1 MAIARTW
8 NVAERDGLSPIER
21 VTRSRAL
28 SGDTQVILG
37 MTISVFLHTL
47 VSLIGIAS
55 GLVVAFGL
63 LASKKWPSWTA
74 LFLATT
80 VLTSLTGFFLP
91 AVELKPS
98 HVVGIISLLALAVA
112 LYALYARR
120 LLGAWRWIYVTG
132 AMFALY
138 LNVFVLVAQAFLK
151 IQPLKDLAPTGS
163 EPPFLFAEVAV
174 LIVFVLAGIAAAIR
188 FRPEAFMRL

>member
-1 MAIARTW
+1 MA
-8 NVAERDGLSPIER
+8 P
-21 VTRSRAL
+21 

-37 MTISVFLHTL
+37 MTIAVFLHTL
-47 VSLIGIAS
+47 ISLVGIAS
-55 GLVVAFGL
+55 GLVVAVGL
-63 LASKKWPSWTA
+63 LASKKLPSWTA
-74 LFLATT
+74 LFLTTT

-91 AVELKPS
+91 AVQLKPS
-98 HVVGIISLLALAVA
+98 HVVGIISLLALAIA

-120 LLGAWRWIYVTG
+120 LMGAWRWIYVTT

-151 IQPLKDLAPTGS
+151 IGPLKDLAPTGS
-163 EPPFLFAEVAV
+163 EPPFLLAQVVV

-188 FRPEAFMRL
+188 FRPEAFMRI

>member
-1 MAIARTW
+1 
-8 NVAERDGLSPIER
+8 
-21 VTRSRAL
+21 
-28 SGDTQVILG
+28 VILG
-37 MTISVFLHTL
+37 ITISVFLHTL
-47 VSLIGIAS
+47 ISLVGIVS
-55 GLVVAFGL
+55 GLVVAVGL
-63 LASKKWPSWTA
+63 LASKKWPRWTA

-91 AVELKPS
+91 AVQLKPS
-98 HVVGIISLLALAVA
+98 HVVGIISLLVLAVA

-151 IQPLKDLAPTGS
+151 IEPLKDLAPTGS
-163 EPPFLFAEVAV
+163 EPPFLLAQVVV
-174 LIVFVLAGIAAAIR
+174 LIVFVAAGIAAAIR
-188 FRPEAFMRL
+188 FRPEAFMRV

>member
-1 MAIARTW
+1 
-8 NVAERDGLSPIER
+8 
-21 VTRSRAL
+21 
-28 SGDTQVILG
+28 VILG

-47 VSLIGIAS
+47 ISLVGIVS
-55 GLVVAFGL
+55 GLVVAVGL
-63 LASKKWPSWTA
+63 LASKKWPRWTA

-91 AVELKPS
+91 AVQLKPS
-98 HVVGIISLLALAVA
+98 HVVGIISLLVLAVA

-151 IQPLKDLAPTGS
+151 IEPLKDLAPTGS
-163 EPPFLFAEVAV
+163 EPPFLLAQVVV
-174 LIVFVLAGIAAAIR
+174 LIVFVAAGIAAAIR
-188 FRPEAFMRL
+188 FRPEAFMRV